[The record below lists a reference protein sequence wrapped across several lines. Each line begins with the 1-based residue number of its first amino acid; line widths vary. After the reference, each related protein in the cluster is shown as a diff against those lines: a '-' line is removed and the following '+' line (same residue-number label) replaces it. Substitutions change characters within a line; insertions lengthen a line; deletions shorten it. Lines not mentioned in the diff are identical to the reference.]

1 MSCGRAV
8 RPVEGVFAKVSRIK
22 RSKGRGYGG
31 EIGGLASVS
40 GECTVAYKRLTRME
54 SGMCPRS
61 AMSHTGRNWH
71 HPCSLLSTNKL
82 ALLFRSYLQCLPP
95 TPQAKVC
102 PFSIFLP
109 STLMP
114 SFSAS
119 PTITTSPPYSPND
132 LRHITSAGALTPQKD
147 SVRER
152 ERKLSAHPSQ
162 HLGLRVGS
170 RSPTSIPSSP
180 TSV

>member
-8 RPVEGVFAKVSRIK
+8 RPAEGVFSKVSRIN
-22 RSKGRGYGG
+22 RSKGRGDGG
-31 EIGGLASVS
+31 IGGFANMR
-40 GECTVAYKRLTRME
+40 GECTVAYKRLSRSE
-54 SGMCPRS
+54 CGMCPPRS

-82 ALLFRSYLQCLPP
+82 ALLFLSYLQCLPQ

-102 PFSIFLP
+102 SSSFPLP
-109 STLMP
+109 SPLMP

-119 PTITTSPPYSPND
+119 PINTTSQPSSPND
-132 LRHITSAGALTPQKD
+132 LRHIISTGALTPQKD

>member
-31 EIGGLASVS
+31 EIGDLASVS
-40 GECTVAYKRLTRME
+40 GECTVAYKRLA

-82 ALLFRSYLQCLPP
+82 ALLFLSYLQCLPP